1 MNSSKPYL
9 LAQLRNDF
17 EIAQSLGSPLL
28 QCQGMLVIDRMSGD
42 SDLSSKANVALQKMS
57 GGRLLI
63 QSAPRPI
70 VSNFDP
76 AEAHYAGGFVGVV
89 PSIPN
94 TKFTG
99 SITMLETE
107 TGAVQELAELI
118 VNNGGAIDCKYYDG
132 RLDMFHRVYTMLN
145 MAIRFESAEYTA
157 DSKSSVMT
165 VTCPVDYNYFGVY
178 ADIGENQTIQ
188 AGSTGETSGWHK
200 EVKNVLDTVRAARST
215 AGQLGGLARNVG
227 SLFG

>member
-28 QCQGMLVIDRMSGD
+28 QCQGMLVFEKMSGA
-42 SDLSSKANVALQKMS
+42 SGKSLSQFE

-63 QSAPRPI
+63 QSAPRPV

-94 TKFTG
+94 TKYTS

-107 TGAVQELAELI
+107 TGAIQALAEFI
-118 VNNGGAIDCKYYDG
+118 VNNGGAIDCTYYDG
-132 RLDMFHRVYTMLN
+132 RLDMFHRAYSMLN
-145 MAIRFESAEYTA
+145 MAIRFESSEYTA
-157 DSKSSVMT
+157 DSKSNVMT

-188 AGSTGETSGWHK
+188 AGSAGETSGWHK
-200 EVKNVLDTVRAARST
+200 EVKGVLDTVRAARST
-215 AGQLGGLARNVG
+215 IGQLGGLARNVG